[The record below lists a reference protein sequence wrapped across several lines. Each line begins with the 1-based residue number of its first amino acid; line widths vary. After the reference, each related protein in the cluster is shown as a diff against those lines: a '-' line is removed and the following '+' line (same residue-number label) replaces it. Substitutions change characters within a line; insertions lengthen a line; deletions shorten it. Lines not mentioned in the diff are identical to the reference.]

1 MNPSQVRANQAQGF
15 AAGSWGES
23 STPSSA
29 PLHGDVVVLEHW
41 AQSGFAKL
49 AIDPGE
55 TKTYTFQ
62 LTTDVLALYDKN
74 LRRVVEPGQ
83 FWVMVGSSSEN
94 IRLTDRFEVK

>member
-41 AQSGFAKL
+41 AQSPPAARVYAKIAPAASHALHMPAHAFLQAGFWDEA
-49 AIDPGE
+49 AASDEASWITGE
-55 TKTYTFQ
+55 S
-62 LTTDVLALYDKN
+62 LVIAGG
-74 LRRVVEPGQ
+74 LR
-83 FWVMVGSSSEN
+83 
-94 IRLTDRFEVK
+94 